1 MSDRKT
7 DPDEFIDT
15 ADGRVVENWTM
26 TGTHTGEVFG
36 LPPSGQDVQVR
47 GMEIFRCEGG
57 KIVEHWGAVDMS
69 DVFMKAGPPP
79 G

>member
-1 MSDRKT
+1 
-7 DPDEFIDT
+7 
-15 ADGRVVENWTM
+15 
-26 TGTHTGEVFG
+26 
-36 LPPSGQDVQVR
+36 
-47 GMEIFRCEGG
+47 MEIFRCEGG